1 MLPPATSHRTLIEPE
16 DLLRLTAHPQNGDGP
31 LLVDIRPRRAYR
43 RSHIPSS
50 HNIPHGLLISGEPP
64 ERDLIL
70 VGEHDGDSAAAIET
84 LHAEGFNRRILH
96 LRGGFPTWQQQDL
109 PLNEAALLP
118 RLPALEPIPWFPVIG
133 GALVL
138 LSLQLSSAALFLLG
152 LALATVPGV
161 LQPGAGRAARLQR

>member
-1 MLPPATSHRTLIEPE
+1 MSSNVPDPPALRREPHGASQLRTLIEPE
-16 DLLRLTAHPQNGDGP
+16 DLLQLTAQPQNGNGP

-43 RSHIPSS
+43 RSHIPFS

-96 LRGGFPTWQQQDL
+96 LRGGFPSWQQQDL
-109 PLNEAALLP
+109 PLNEGAVVP
-118 RLPALEPIPWFPVIG
+118 RLPALEPIPWFAGVIHQIG
-133 GALVL
+133 GR
-138 LSLQLSSAALFLLG
+138 
-152 LALATVPGV
+152 P
-161 LQPGAGRAARLQR
+161 AGLQR